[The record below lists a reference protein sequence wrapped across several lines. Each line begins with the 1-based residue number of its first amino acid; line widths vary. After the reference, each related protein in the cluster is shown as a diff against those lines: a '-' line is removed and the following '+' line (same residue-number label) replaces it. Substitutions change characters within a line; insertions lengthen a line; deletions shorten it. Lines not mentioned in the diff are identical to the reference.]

1 MPIALEGR
9 RRWLIMPV
17 LALGISLIIVDSTIV
32 NVALPQIIDG
42 LHLDLSQAEWTNS
55 LYSLVFAALL
65 IAVGATAD
73 RFGRRRIFIMGVV
86 ATAAITEASAN
97 TMAPMTNSLR
107 LP

>member
-65 IAVGATAD
+65 IAVGSTAD
-73 RFGRRRIFIMGVV
+73 RYGRRKLFIIG
-86 ATAAITEASAN
+86 AIVFALASV
-97 TMAPMTNSLR
+97 MAGR
-107 LP
+107 G

>member
-1 MPIALEGR
+1 MPISLEGR

-42 LHLDLSQAEWTNS
+42 LGLDLSQAEWTNS

-65 IAVGATAD
+65 IDHYVD
-73 RFGRRRIFIMGVV
+73 LRF
-86 ATAAITEASAN
+86 
-97 TMAPMTNSLR
+97 
-107 LP
+107 